1 MAKPNIT
8 QIIFP
13 KMYNAQL
20 LITSTKLNTIIQQM
34 IKYIKRPTHN
44 KMPILNLQHRFRS
57 VQQRKTWLVRAKD
70 NLERDDQAPKM

>member
-1 MAKPNIT
+1 
-8 QIIFP
+8 
-13 KMYNAQL
+13 
-20 LITSTKLNTIIQQM
+20 M